1 MPEKNNMQKVLIT
14 GCSYSVNN
22 TQSGWQESNLCNT
35 YHSMLQTK
43 RGWHI
48 TNRAMGG
55 CSNREIA
62 QRTIDSC
69 LAEHYDFCVVQ
80 WSSLHRFWIYE
91 SECNIDDET
100 QILPSV
106 CGKLTAGNA
115 PHILK
120 KILMTH
126 YLNDYMAL
134 KHWLHDQVALQSFL
148 DQRRIRHIF
157 IKGFYNYVP
166 ELEILAQQWPKEHI
180 LDLQIPDSIKLMLQF
195 DNNPN
200 RYLHADSGHHYLHCR
215 LSALIRAYLAID
227 KSHCIGYNQS
237 DMIYGLDTILERDT
251 ADDGSHPGRIVNAA
265 LSAAILN
272 HVDQRQTH

>member
-1 MPEKNNMQKVLIT
+1 MQKVLIT
-14 GCSYSVNN
+14 GCSFSVNN

-35 YHSMLQTK
+35 YHNMLQTN
-43 RGWHI
+43 RSGWHI
-48 TNRAMGG
+48 TNRAIGG

-100 QILPSV
+100 QILPKV
-106 CGKLTAGNA
+106 CGKLTVGNA
-115 PHILK
+115 PHILEK
-120 KILMTH
+120 TLMAH

-134 KHWLHDQVALQSFL
+134 KHWLQDQVALQSFL
-148 DQRRIRHIF
+148 EQRQIRYIF
-157 IKGFYNYVP
+157 VRGFQNYVP
-166 ELEILAQQWPKEHI
+166 ELELLTHQWPKEHI
-180 LDLQIPDSIKLMLQF
+180 SDLQIPDPIKIMLQF
-195 DNNPN
+195 DHNPN
-200 RYLHADSGHHYLHCR
+200 DYLHCK
-215 LSALIRAYLAID
+215 LSGLIRAYLAID

-237 DMIYGLDTILERDT
+237 DMIYGLDPILEQDR

-265 LSAAILN
+265 LSAAILS
-272 HVDQRQTH
+272 HIDQRQPH